1 MKVCD
6 TMKRLIDL
14 HIHSN
19 LSDGELSP
27 KEIIDRAVNNG
38 VSVIAIADHDTTL
51 AYDDELFNYAKENNV
66 KLITAVEISTRTNKC
81 GIHVLGYNFDINNK
95 RFTDK
100 LYSIRNARHIY
111 LHDVA
116 AKLKEL
122 SYIIDVDSLDKIDA
136 VTKAHIATNIV
147 ENKDNE
153 KLLLK
158 TFGYV
163 PERGE
168 FIETIMNEGCPC
180 YVEKEAISPK
190 EASDLIREA
199 GGKVVLA
206 HPVAYKYEDGL
217 TDDDILNLV
226 KEMKPDGIEANYV
239 YLDRNGNKINESTHW
254 NNFAKHHNLITTIGS
269 DFHKNDGIHSDIGLV
284 NEDIVLND
292 NELNYIIDNLLK

>member
-1 MKVCD
+1 MK
-6 TMKRLIDL
+6 KLIDL

-51 AYDDELFNYAKENNV
+51 AYNDELFNYAKENNV
-66 KLITAVEISTRTNKC
+66 KLITAVEISTKYKGI
-81 GIHVLGYNFDINNK
+81 GIHVLGYNFDFNNK
-95 RFTDK
+95 KFTDK

-111 LHDVA
+111 LHYVA
-116 AKLKEL
+116 TKLKEL
-122 SYIIDVDSLDKIDA
+122 GYIIDVDTLDKIDA
-136 VTKAHIATNIV
+136 VTKSHIVLNIV
-147 ENKDNE
+147 KNEENKY
-153 KLLLK
+153 LLLK
-158 TFGYV
+158 TFGHI
-163 PERGE
+163 PSKGE

-199 GGKVVLA
+199 GGKVILA

-217 TDDDILNLV
+217 TDDDILELIN
-226 KEMKPDGIEANYV
+226 EMKPDGIEANYV
-239 YLDRNGNKINESTHW
+239 YLDRNGNKINESSHW

-292 NELNYIIDNLLK
+292 NEINYIINNLLK

>member
-1 MKVCD
+1 MEKI
-6 TMKRLIDL
+6 IDL

-27 KEIIDRAVNNG
+27 REIIDRAVYNL
-38 VSVIAIADHDTTL
+38 VSVIAIADHDTVL
-51 AYDDELFNYAKENNV
+51 AYNDELFNYAKENNV

-81 GIHVLGYNFDINNK
+81 GIHVLGYNFDINNIK
-95 RFTDK
+95 LKEK
-100 LYSIRNARHIY
+100 LYAIRNARHIY

-116 AKLKEL
+116 TKLKEFG
-122 SYIIDVDSLDKIDA
+122 YVIDVDYLDKIDA
-136 VTKAHIATNIV
+136 VTKAHIALNIV
-147 ENKDNE
+147 ENEENK

-158 TFGYV
+158 TFGHI
-163 PERGE
+163 PNKGE

-180 YVEKEAISPK
+180 YVEKETISPK
-190 EASDLIREA
+190 EASELIREA

-217 TDDDILNLV
+217 TDDDILKLV
-226 KEMKPDGIEANYV
+226 MEMNPDGIEANYV

-254 NNFAKHHNLITTIGS
+254 NNFAKCHNLITTIGS

-284 NEDIVLND
+284 NEDIKLNE
-292 NELNYIIDNLLK
+292 NEINSIIDNLLK

>member
-1 MKVCD
+1 MK
-6 TMKRLIDL
+6 KIIDL

-66 KLITAVEISTRTNKC
+66 KLITAVEISTKYKGI

-95 RFTDK
+95 LLTDK
-100 LYSIRNARHIY
+100 LYSNRNARHIY

-116 AKLKEL
+116 TKLKEFG
-122 SYIIDVDSLDKIDA
+122 YVIDVNSLDKIDG
-136 VTKAHIATNIV
+136 VTKAHIASNIV
-147 ENKDNE
+147 ENIDNE
-153 KLLLK
+153 ELLLK
-158 TFGYV
+158 IFGYV

-180 YVEKEAISPK
+180 YVEKETISPM

-199 GGKVVLA
+199 GGKVILA

-217 TDDDILNLV
+217 TDNDILNLV
-226 KEMKPDGIEANYV
+226 NEMKPDGIEANYV
-239 YLDRNGNKINESTHW
+239 YLDRNGNKINECIHW

-269 DFHKNDGIHSDIGLV
+269 DFHKVDNVHPDIGLI
-284 NEDIVLND
+284 NEDITLDDKEINT
-292 NELNYIIDNLLK
+292 IIDNLLN

>member
-1 MKVCD
+1 MK
-6 TMKRLIDL
+6 KLIDL

-51 AYDDELFNYAKENNV
+51 AYDDGLFNYAKENNV

-111 LHDVA
+111 LHNVA
-116 AKLKEL
+116 TKLKEL
-122 SYIIDVDSLDKIDA
+122 GYIIDVDSLDKIDA
-136 VTKAHIATNIV
+136 VTKAHIALNII
-147 ENKDNE
+147 ENENNN

-158 TFGYV
+158 TFGYI
-163 PERGE
+163 PDKGE
-168 FIETIMNEGCPC
+168 FIETIMNEGCPA

-199 GGKVVLA
+199 GGKVILA
-206 HPVAYKYEDGL
+206 HPVCYKYEDGL
-217 TDDDILNLV
+217 TDEEILNLV
-226 KEMKPDGIEANYV
+226 NDMKADGIESNYI
-239 YLDRNGNKINESTHW
+239 YIDKNNNKINEINHW
-254 NNFAKHHNLITTIGS
+254 NAFAKQYNLITTIGS
-269 DFHKNDGIHSDIGLV
+269 DFHKVDNIHPDIGLI
-284 NEDIVLND
+284 NEDIKLND
-292 NELNYIIDNLLK
+292 SEINSIIELMFNFF

>member
-1 MKVCD
+1 MEKI
-6 TMKRLIDL
+6 IDL

-27 KEIIDRAVNNG
+27 REIIDRAVYNL
-38 VSVIAIADHDTTL
+38 VSVIAIADHDTVL
-51 AYDDELFNYAKENNV
+51 AYNDELFNYAKENNV

-81 GIHVLGYNFDINNK
+81 GIHVLGYNFDINNIK
-95 RFTDK
+95 LKEK
-100 LYSIRNARHIY
+100 LYAIRNARHIY

-116 AKLKEL
+116 TKLKEFG
-122 SYIIDVDSLDKIDA
+122 YVIDVDYLDKIDA
-136 VTKAHIATNIV
+136 VTKAHIALNIV
-147 ENKDNE
+147 ENIYNKE
-153 KLLLK
+153 LLLK
-158 TFGYV
+158 TFGHI
-163 PERGE
+163 PSKGE

-206 HPVAYKYEDGL
+206 HPVAYEYEDGL
-217 TDDDILNLV
+217 TDYDILNLV
-226 KEMKPDGIEANYV
+226 KEMNPDGIEANYV

-254 NNFAKHHNLITTIGS
+254 NSFAKHHNLITTIGS

-292 NELNYIIDNLLK
+292 NEINYIINNLLK

>member
-1 MKVCD
+1 MN
-6 TMKRLIDL
+6 RLIDL

-51 AYDDELFNYAKENNV
+51 AYNDDLFNYAKENNV
-66 KLITAVEISTRTNKC
+66 KLITAVEISTKYKGI

-95 RFTDK
+95 LLTDK
-100 LYSIRNARHIY
+100 LYSNRNARHIY

-116 AKLKEL
+116 NKLKEFG
-122 SYIIDVDSLDKIDA
+122 YIIDVDSLDKIDA
-136 VTKAHIATNIV
+136 VTKAHIASNIV
-147 ENKDNE
+147 DNKDNK

-158 TFGYV
+158 TFGYI

-180 YVEKEAISPK
+180 YVKKETISPM
-190 EASDLIREA
+190 EASSLIREA

-217 TDDDILNLV
+217 TDDDILELV

-239 YLDRNGNKINESTHW
+239 YLDRNGNKINECIHW
-254 NNFAKHHNLITTIGS
+254 NDFAKHHNLITTIGS
-269 DFHKNDGIHSDIGLV
+269 DFHKVDNVHPDIGLI
-284 NEDIVLND
+284 NEDITLD
-292 NELNYIIDNLLK
+292 NKEVNTIIDNLLN

>member
-1 MKVCD
+1 MK
-6 TMKRLIDL
+6 KLIDL

-51 AYDDELFNYAKENNV
+51 AYNDDLFNYAKENNV
-66 KLITAVEISTRTNKC
+66 KLITAVEISTKYKGI

-95 RFTDK
+95 ILMDK

-111 LHDVA
+111 LHNVA
-116 AKLKEL
+116 VKLKEL
-122 SYIIDVDSLDKIDA
+122 GYIIDVDSLDKIDA
-136 VTKAHIATNIV
+136 VTKAHIASNIV

-158 TFGYV
+158 TFGYI
-163 PERGE
+163 PERGK

-180 YVEKEAISPK
+180 YVKKETISPM
-190 EASDLIREA
+190 EASSLIREA

-217 TDDDILNLV
+217 TDDDISELV
-226 KEMKPDGIEANYV
+226 RKMKPDGIEANYV
-239 YLDRNGNKINESTHW
+239 YLDRNGNKINESIHW
-254 NNFAKHHNLITTIGS
+254 NDFAKHHNLITTIGS
-269 DFHKNDGIHSDIGLV
+269 DFHKVDNVHPDIGLI
-284 NEDIVLND
+284 NEDITLD
-292 NELNYIIDNLLK
+292 NKEVNTIIDNLLN

>member
-1 MKVCD
+1 MK
-6 TMKRLIDL
+6 KIIDL

-38 VSVIAIADHDTTL
+38 VCVIAIADHDTTL
-51 AYDDELFNYAKENNV
+51 AYNDELFNYAKENNI

-95 RFTDK
+95 NFTDK

-136 VTKAHIATNIV
+136 VTKAHIALNIV
-147 ENKDNE
+147 ENEDNKD
-153 KLLLK
+153 LLLK
-158 TFGYV
+158 TFGHI
-163 PERGE
+163 PSKGE

-180 YVEKEAISPK
+180 YVEKEAVSPK

-206 HPVAYKYEDGL
+206 HPVCYKYEDGL
-217 TDDDILNLV
+217 NDDDILNLV
-226 KEMKPDGIEANYV
+226 KEMKPDGIEANYI
-239 YLDRNGNKINESTHW
+239 YLDINGNKINESTHW

-269 DFHKNDGIHSDIGLV
+269 DFHKNDGIHSDIGLI

-292 NELNYIIDNLLK
+292 NEINSIIDNLLN

>member
-1 MKVCD
+1 MN
-6 TMKRLIDL
+6 RHIDL

-51 AYDDELFNYAKENNV
+51 AYNDELFNYAKENNV

-81 GIHVLGYNFDINNK
+81 GIHVLGYNFDFNNK
-95 RFTDK
+95 KFTDK

-122 SYIIDVDSLDKIDA
+122 GYIIDVDSLDKIDA
-136 VTKAHIATNIV
+136 VTKAHIALNIV
-147 ENKDNE
+147 GNEDNKE
-153 KLLLK
+153 LLLK
-158 TFGYV
+158 TFGHI
-163 PERGE
+163 PSKGE

-206 HPVAYKYEDGL
+206 HPVCYKYEDGF

-226 KEMKPDGIEANYV
+226 KEMNPDGIEANYV
-239 YLDRNGNKINESTHW
+239 YLDRNSNKINESTHW

-269 DFHKNDGIHSDIGLV
+269 DFHKNDGIHSDIGLI

-292 NELNYIIDNLLK
+292 NELNYIINNLLK

>member
-1 MKVCD
+1 MK
-6 TMKRLIDL
+6 KLIDL

-19 LSDGELSP
+19 LSDGVLSP
-27 KEIIDRAVNNG
+27 KEIIDRAINNG

-51 AYDDELFNYAKENNV
+51 AYNDDLFNYADAKNI
-66 KLITAVEISTRTNKC
+66 KIIPAVEISTRYMGI
-81 GIHVLGYNFDINNK
+81 GIHVLGYNFDVNNK
-95 RFTDK
+95 NFTDK
-100 LYSIRNARHIY
+100 LYVIRNARHIY

-116 AKLKEL
+116 TKLNEVG
-122 SYIIDVDSLDKIDA
+122 YIIDVDSLDKIDA
-136 VTKAHIATNIV
+136 VSKAHIALNIV
-147 ENKDNE
+147 ENEDNRE
-153 KLLLK
+153 LLLK
-158 TFGYV
+158 TFGHI
-163 PERGE
+163 PSKGE

-206 HPVAYKYEDGL
+206 HPVCYKYEDGL
-217 TDDDILNLV
+217 NDDDILNLV

-269 DFHKNDGIHSDIGLV
+269 DFHKNDGIHSDIGLI

-292 NELNYIIDNLLK
+292 NEINSIIDNLLN

>member
-1 MKVCD
+1 MN
-6 TMKRLIDL
+6 RLIDL

-51 AYDDELFNYAKENNV
+51 AYNDELFNYAKENNV

-111 LHDVA
+111 LHNVA
-116 AKLKEL
+116 TKLKEL
-122 SYIIDVDSLDKIDA
+122 GYIIDVDSLDKIDA
-136 VTKAHIATNIV
+136 VTKAHIALNIV
-147 ENKDNE
+147 ENEDNRE
-153 KLLLK
+153 LLLK
-158 TFGYV
+158 TFGHI
-163 PERGE
+163 PSKGE
-168 FIETIMNEGCPC
+168 FIETILNEGCPC

-217 TDDDILNLV
+217 SDDDILNLV
-226 KEMKPDGIEANYV
+226 KEMKPDGIEANYI
-239 YLDRNGNKINESTHW
+239 YLEKNSSKINESAHW

-269 DFHKNDGIHSDIGLV
+269 DFHKNDGIHSDIGLI

-292 NELNYIIDNLLK
+292 NEINSIIDNILK